1 MTELASQAVLV
12 AMLVAV
18 TADGDVGDLEV
29 ATVLRLYEEVVGA
42 PLDEKRLATELRT
55 AQSVPGAL
63 VAFLE
68 GQRNRLT
75 QDDKRAALRGA
86 MLVVMID
93 SDVAITEASA
103 LGRIGKAMG
112 IGETELRQWM
122 LEAWIDD
129 RESELRA

>member
-1 MTELASQAVLV
+1 MTEIAAQAVLV
-12 AMLVAV
+12 AMLIAV

-29 ATVLRLYEEVVGA
+29 ATVLRLYEEVVGK
-42 PLDEKRLATELRT
+42 PLDEKRLSTELRT

-63 VAFLE
+63 LAFLE

-75 QDDKRAALRGA
+75 LDDKKAALRGA
-86 MLVVMID
+86 MLVVMVD
-93 SDVAITEASA
+93 SDVAIPEASA
-103 LGRIGKAMG
+103 LGKIGKAMG
-112 IGETELRQWM
+112 VGEVELRQWM